1 MFRGYQPAE
10 SAPPNLPASPPA
22 TLSLSSSRKA
32 AHILMMN
39 ATTRDAVDELLQTY
53 GETGGI
59 NYLAAAATLPSRL
72 AIEAACAELM
82 SLMFPGFRSE
92 ALVSSEDLA
101 ETTRTRIR
109 NLQARLKNEICRSL
123 GRIPPD
129 EATERRADEV
139 LRYFMSGLPAVRKML
154 WTDIDAAYEGDP
166 AAQSYE
172 EIILAYPALEAIAIQ
187 RMAHELYLKE
197 LPLIPRIMTE
207 WAHSRTGI
215 DIHPGAKIGSHFFID
230 HGTGVVIGET
240 TEIGSRVKLYHGVT
254 LGARSFQKDEH
265 GKIKKGGKRHPTV
278 QDEVTIY
285 PNSTVLGGETV
296 IGARS
301 TIGGNVFLMQSV
313 PPDSLVY
320 YEEKQLRVVPKRPR
334 KSDERI
340 GEFTG

>member
-1 MFRGYQPAE
+1 MD
-10 SAPPNLPASPPA
+10 
-22 TLSLSSSRKA
+22 
-32 AHILMMN
+32 

-53 GETGGI
+53 SETGGI
-59 NYLAAAATLPSRL
+59 NYLDAAATLPSRL
-72 AIEAACAELM
+72 AIESACAELM

-101 ETTRTRIR
+101 DTTRTRIR
-109 NLQARLKNEICRSL
+109 NLQARLKKEICRSL
-123 GRIPPD
+123 GRIPAD
-129 EATERRADEV
+129 EATDRRADDI
-139 LRYFMSGLPAVRKML
+139 LRRFMSELPKVRKML

-187 RMAHELYLKE
+187 RMAHELYLQE

-240 TEIGSRVKLYHGVT
+240 TEIGVRVKLYHAVT
-254 LGARSFQKDEH
+254 LGARSFQKDEY
-265 GKIKKGGKRHPTV
+265 GRIKKGGKRHPTV
-278 QDEVTIY
+278 EDDVTIY
-285 PNSTVLGGETV
+285 PGSTILGGETV
-296 IGARS
+296 VGARS
-301 TIGGNVFLMQSV
+301 TIGGNVFLVQSV

-320 YEEKQLRVVPKRPR
+320 YEEKQLRIVPKRKKR
-334 KSDERI
+334 LATTRDEFR
-340 GEFTG
+340 E

>member
-1 MFRGYQPAE
+1 MD
-10 SAPPNLPASPPA
+10 STN
-22 TLSLSSSRKA
+22 
-32 AHILMMN
+32 
-39 ATTRDAVDELLQTY
+39 RDAVDELLQTY
-53 GETGGI
+53 SETGGI
-59 NYLAAAATLPSRL
+59 NYLDAAATLPSRL

-92 ALVSSEDLA
+92 ALVSSGDLG

-109 NLQARLKNEICRSL
+109 NLHARLKTEICRSL
-123 GRIPPD
+123 GKIPPH
-129 EATERRADEV
+129 EATEARAEEFLV
-139 LRYFMSGLPAVRKML
+139 CFMSRLPQVRKLL

-187 RMAHELYLKE
+187 RMAHELYLKG

-240 TEIGSRVKLYHGVT
+240 CEIGSRVKLFHGVT

-265 GKIKKGGKRHPTV
+265 GKIKKGGKRHPKV
-278 QDEVTIY
+278 EDDVTIY

-296 IGARS
+296 VGARS
-301 TIGGNVFLMQSV
+301 TIGGNVFLVQSV

-320 YEEKQLRVVPKRPR
+320 YEEKQLRIVPKRKQRPVSTR
-334 KSDERI
+334 DEFR
-340 GEFTG
+340 E